1 MPNPNIATALTA
13 LFEELLGSA
22 QDVRIAAQH
31 TPQFMQA
38 LDAEM
43 ADYRARFEALIAPAV
58 DTSAML
64 VATKAAVQP
73 ATAQANTL
81 LELAQVVY
89 GHRILAAAGL
99 FDSAEDEDEIL
110 RDLRE
115 AEEKLADHVL
125 GLLGLS
131 PKRC

>member
-81 LELAQVVY
+81 LELAQVVH
-89 GHRILAAAGL
+89 GHRVLAAADS
-99 FDSAEDEDEIL
+99 FDSAEDEDQIL
-110 RDLRE
+110 SDLRE
-115 AEEKLADHVL
+115 AEEELADYIL
-125 GLLGLS
+125 GALDL
-131 PKRC
+131 